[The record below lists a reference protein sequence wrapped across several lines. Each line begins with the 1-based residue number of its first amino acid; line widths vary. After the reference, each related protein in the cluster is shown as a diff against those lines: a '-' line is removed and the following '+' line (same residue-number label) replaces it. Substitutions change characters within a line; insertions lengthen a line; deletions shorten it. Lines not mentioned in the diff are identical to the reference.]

1 MDMLR
6 PDLYKRMLRAIPEGI
21 IQFSKAVEKIES
33 EPHLVR
39 LHFQD
44 GTASEVEF
52 LVGADGISSIIR
64 KRFWGASPK
73 RPRNLHVTGGYP
85 FNDTPK
91 AEKLREV
98 KSSRLTQGP
107 SKAHT
112 AQFLARDGQHWSK
125 GRATLSGN
133 AAHPTSPYAT
143 YGAEM
148 STCDGYFIGQ
158 CLAGLD
164 LNEAFAV
171 EKALQKYES
180 KRLAHTSKQ
189 VQAAVNLGQMVHHSM
204 LRPVR
209 NLVLDYIWLLQ
220 SHVGEENPRE
230 IVA

>member
-1 MDMLR
+1 MLR

-91 AEKLREV
+91 AEKLRE
-98 KSSRLTQGP
+98 
-107 SKAHT
+107 
-112 AQFLARDGQHWSK
+112 HWSK